1 MPGWAVQVLEQ
12 IENNI
17 LIRPLTLYNGPEPRA
32 YTQIKR
38 R

>member
-17 LIRPLTLYNGPEPRA
+17 LIRLLTFYNGPERRA
-32 YTQIKR
+32 YTPIER